1 MDKLF
6 DLSSLIIQTINFVII
21 AVVLRKFFFVPYLA
35 YLKEEMHKREDLE
48 KSLADIHQIQSQAN
62 LDAESIRQE
71 AREDAK
77 KIRTQSQTLAEQE
90 KQMVLALAS
99 QEADRIKDQAQ
110 SDVANLTKTLERD
123 MKQKILTTAM
133 ALNKKLFGAK
143 SEANA
148 DFLSEQSKLVK

>member
-6 DLSSLIIQTINFVII
+6 DLSSLIIQSINFVII

-35 YLKEEMHKREDLE
+35 YLKEEMRKREELE
-48 KSLADIHQIQSQAN
+48 KSLADIHQIKSQAH
-62 LDAESIRQE
+62 LDAESVRQE

-99 QEADRIKDQAQ
+99 QEAERIKDQAQ
-110 SDVANLTKTLERD
+110 SDALNLTKTLERD
-123 MKQKILTTAM
+123 MKQKILSTAM